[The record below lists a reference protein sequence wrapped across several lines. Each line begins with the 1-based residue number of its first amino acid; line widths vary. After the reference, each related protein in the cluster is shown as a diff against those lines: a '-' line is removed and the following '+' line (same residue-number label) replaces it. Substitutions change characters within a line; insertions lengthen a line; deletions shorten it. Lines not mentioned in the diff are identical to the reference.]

1 MSKLLPRI
9 ATPSGLPRWGGD
21 LDDAIDSFAA
31 SVMRATSVDP
41 VITELVRLRCA
52 QYHDCRICGSLRL
65 REATDKGVDEATVA
79 KIASYEASDLSD
91 AAKAALRLADAMII
105 CPSGADGSLRADLR
119 EHFAESQIAEICLDV
134 VKWSKQKYLV
144 ALRVETPPWDGLE
157 TLSFDEDG
165 NPQIWNHESIK

>member
-1 MSKLLPRI
+1 MSELKPRI
-9 ATPSGLPRWGGD
+9 STPSGQPRWGGD

-31 SVMRATSVDP
+31 SVMRIHGVDP

-65 REATDKGVDEATVA
+65 REASDKGVDEATVV
-79 KIASYEASDLSD
+79 KIARYEASDLSD
-91 AAKAALRLADAMII
+91 MAKAALRLADAMII
-105 CPSGADGSLRADLR
+105 RPAAADGSLRADLR
-119 EHFAESQIAEICLDV
+119 KHFTESQIAEICLDV

-165 NPQIWNHESIK
+165 NPKIWNHESIK